1 LLLLLLLLFVAL
13 LAGLELA
20 SQVKLA
26 YTCGA
31 AAFFLDCLTAFVD
44 LLLVWSM
51 DCEGDDV
58 CTSIMKYAVVRIMI
72 SI

>member
-1 LLLLLLLLFVAL
+1 LLLLLL

-26 YTCGA
+26 ATCGA

-44 LLLVWSM
+44 LLLVWSV

-58 CTSIMKYAVVRIMI
+58 CTSIMNYAVVRIMI
-72 SI
+72 ANQGSR